1 MVTTRLPRSRRPCYW
16 IELAADENTVLA
28 LEPIKRIVPTTMTR
42 ITANI
47 TAYSAISWASS
58 SRNTFQKRLVIFHL
72 LSAKYASQL
81 QTSVRRGGDSE
92 ENRSWIA
99 SEWLACTPNAPRIVH
114 SWYHLVK
121 QTTI

>member
-1 MVTTRLPRSRRPCYW
+1 
-16 IELAADENTVLA
+16 
-28 LEPIKRIVPTTMTR
+28 MTR